1 MFDLKTKANLCFK
14 KDKIKEYLTLLM
26 SHEGKEACHVASH
39 YIIAVLGRYK
49 RDVYIKHLILI
60 LDQNI
65 IRRKVPAD
73 DGSILHLQGGQRGHH
88 LQLRDVQ
95 QDLP

>member
-1 MFDLKTKANLCFK
+1 MAYQVFDLKTKANLCFK

-49 RDVYIKHLILI
+49 RDPVMYTLGISDIGSSHNIKFG
-60 LDQNI
+60 
-65 IRRKVPAD
+65 P
-73 DGSILHLQGGQRGHH
+73 
-88 LQLRDVQ
+88 
-95 QDLP
+95 

>member
-1 MFDLKTKANLCFK
+1 MAYHEFELKTKANLCFK

-49 RDVYIKHLILI
+49 M
-60 LDQNI
+60 
-65 IRRKVPAD
+65 
-73 DGSILHLQGGQRGHH
+73 GTRGIPGCIH
-88 LQLRDVQ
+88 
-95 QDLP
+95 